1 MTLYRV
7 KQNKIEAA
15 GNETEQLGKGTQP
28 DDITDIFPE
37 KKIQNQERLL
47 LESLLKATM
56 NLTFKKNY

>member
-37 KKIQNQERLL
+37 KKNSKSREASFRVPSKSHNEFDI
-47 LESLLKATM
+47 
-56 NLTFKKNY
+56 